1 MTSIRKTAYTISARA
16 IVWFFLIPQPYA
28 ALTGALLLILAY
40 TIIAE
45 KSAADGIVLSGISL
59 LLIGILPGDH
69 PPSREPFFESV
80 RFWIIGVDT
89 ILLLTG
95 LLVHAV

>member
-1 MTSIRKTAYTISARA
+1 MTLMRKTAYAISVRA
-16 IVWFFLIPQPYA
+16 IAWFFLYPQPYA

-59 LLIGILPGDH
+59 LLIGILPEDH

-80 RFWIIGVDT
+80 RFWIIVST
-89 ILLLTG
+89 RSCF
-95 LLVHAV
+95 

>member
-28 ALTGALLLILAY
+28 ALTGALLLLILAY

-45 KSAADGIVLSGISL
+45 KSVADGIVLSGISL

-80 RFWIIGVDT
+80 RFWIIVST
-89 ILLLTG
+89 RSCF
-95 LLVHAV
+95 